1 MLRVEIRDGFPVRL
15 VNRLA
20 GETLAADNPLP
31 LVGIRHQAHGELWNN
46 RAQSEQH
53 ATPQGLDALLVWQA
67 QSGVHRLT
75 TRWQTLPEG
84 DVLITQ
90 HAESERGGLV
100 GMQWGIAIPQ
110 GWQLLLPVMGGFRLT
125 PEVDFEPLRLEYPYP
140 WEAQFVLVQGRRGG
154 FLVYAEDDMNYFK
167 RLFVRRQEAQVAV
180 GFESWNH
187 APFSEI
193 QRADSVCWRIRAY
206 RGNWLHGAAMYRRW
220 AEERFG
226 LARCCGLKPGWVGDI
241 QTFVI
246 DNLDDMERLEAL
258 AQRFV
263 PRQTMI
269 YVPAWRARG
278 YDRYYPDYTPR
289 ENFAEQVHRAQQ
301 MGFRVMLHVN
311 YFGCH
316 PEHPDYEELRSYH
329 HLDPFTREPVYWEWR
344 GQEPPVKFAYINPA
358 SSAWRELFVERMAK
372 LCRQLRPDALHLD
385 QSAVIFNDGNGT
397 VDGMNAMQGNIALH
411 RELLEALPEVAL
423 SGEGLSEVSCRYES
437 FAQRHVWGL
446 DSVFAR
452 LVPHHIAAAHPV
464 SSALFTPYTR
474 LYGYLGMVNPF
485 SWRLYAAWRTAYD
498 CFGVIPTFA
507 WLEKEQLIQ
516 PDAVM
521 RALIQ
526 EANWFA
532 QHRPQPCFS
541 PDEWRRGTL
550 FMFRTAQGTLARVYR
565 DVNGVCLQIRTGQG
579 WTVVSRRIEGVTRTR
594 VGGHIPGWLAYR
606 EREAFGLN
614 PAGCYP
620 WSPESPGRNR
630 LHIRTLPDRLRLAA
644 AAVQAGA
651 WAYFS
656 FESQST
662 PVGSE
667 VELFSPQPPLQA
679 YLDGAPVGW
688 TSVVPNRYRF
698 SLPAHRGNLVLLFER
713 PAPLSLPASLDVK
726 SSPAYLETDRI
737 IEQPIEYRHGMLPT
751 VTPEGTAR
759 LGLFAHP
766 LPEGRVFHAVLV
778 RLPLHGS
785 WLRGTVTSRLN
796 QTSLRL
802 SVEVNGR
809 ETWNQTL
816 TSTGEQAWFEI
827 PLDEWKGQTVLLRF
841 IAQSPANYHLHP
853 AEWSDVRI
861 G

>member
-1 MLRVEIRDGFPVRL
+1 MIRIEVQNGALVRL
-15 VNRLA
+15 VNRLSGDTISLEA
-20 GETLAADNPLP
+20 PPPLT
-31 LVGIRHQAHGELWNN
+31 GIRHREDGELWNDS
-46 RAQSEQH
+46 AQVNQRTRGKEV
-53 ATPQGLDALLVWQA
+53 ATELRWQG
-67 QSGVHRLT
+67 QSGLHQLT
-75 TRWQTLPEG
+75 TRWQTRAEG
-84 DVLITQ
+84 DIVITQ
-90 HAESERGGLV
+90 HAECARGGLV
-100 GMQWGIAIPQ
+100 GMQWGLAVPQ
-110 GWQLLLPVMGGFRLT
+110 GWEILLPVMSGFRLA
-125 PEVDFEPLRLEYPYP
+125 PEMDFEPLRLEYPYP
-140 WEAQFVLVQGRRGG
+140 WEAQFVLIQGKRGG

-167 RLFVRRQEAQVAV
+167 RLFVRRHEAQIAV

-187 APFSEI
+187 APFDEI
-193 QRADSVCWRIRAY
+193 QQADSVCWRIRPYA
-206 RGNWLHGAAMYRRW
+206 GNWLHGAAMYRQW

-226 LARCCGLKPGWVGDI
+226 LARCCGLKPDWVGDI

-246 DNLDDMERLEAL
+246 DNLDDMERLQAL
-258 AQRFV
+258 AQRFE

-289 ENFAEQVHRAQQ
+289 DGFAEQVEQARRW
-301 MGFRVMLHVN
+301 GFRVMLHVN

-316 PEHPDYEELRSYH
+316 PEHPDYEKIQAYH
-329 HLDPFTREPVYWEWR
+329 HMDPFNKEPVHWEWR

-358 SSAWRELFVERMAK
+358 SSAWRELFVERMAE

-385 QSAVIFNDGNGT
+385 QTAVIINDGRGL
-397 VDGMNAMQGNIALH
+397 VDGMNAMQGNLALH

-423 SGEGLSEVSCRYES
+423 SGEGLSEVTCRYES

-452 LVPHHIAAAHPV
+452 LVLHHIGAAHPV

-516 PDAVM
+516 PDAAM

-541 PDEWRRGTL
+541 PEEWRRGTL
-550 FMFRTAQGTLARVYR
+550 FVFRTAQGTLARLYR
-565 DVNGVCLQIRTGQG
+565 DVNGVCLQIRTDKG
-579 WTVVSRRIEGVTRTR
+579 WKVVSRRIEDVTHTR

-606 EREAFGLN
+606 EQQAFGLN
-614 PAGCYP
+614 SGGCYP
-620 WSPESPGRNR
+620 WSPESPDRNR
-630 LHIRTLPDRLRLAA
+630 LHIRILPDGLRLAA
-644 AAVQAGA
+644 AAVQAGV

-656 FESQST
+656 FASQNV

-667 VELFSPQPPLQA
+667 AELFSPQPPLQA

-698 SLPAHRGNLVLLFER
+698 SLPAHGGNLVLFFDH
-713 PAPLSLPASLDVK
+713 PVPLSLPASLDVK

-751 VTPEGTAR
+751 VTPEGIAR

-766 LPEGRVFHAVLV
+766 LPEGRVFHAVPV
-778 RLPLHGS
+778 RLPSQGS
-785 WLRGTVTSRLN
+785 SLRGTVTSCLN
-796 QTSLRL
+796 QPPLRL

-809 ETWNQTL
+809 EVWNQTL
-816 TSTGEQAWFEI
+816 TSAGEQAWFEI
-827 PLDEWKGQTVLLRF
+827 PLYEWKAQTVLLRF
-841 IAQSPANYHLHP
+841 LAQAPANYHLHP
-853 AEWSDVRI
+853 ADWSEVRI
-861 G
+861 E